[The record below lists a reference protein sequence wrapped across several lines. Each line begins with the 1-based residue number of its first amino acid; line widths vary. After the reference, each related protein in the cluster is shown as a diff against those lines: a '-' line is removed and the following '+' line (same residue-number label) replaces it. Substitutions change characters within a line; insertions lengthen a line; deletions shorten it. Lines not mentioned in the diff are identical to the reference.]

1 MNYHDVEDGSWS
13 ARYRGSLTMMQW
25 GVIPDLPVKIGR
37 GFALIWKTYA
47 MDRRGPIAGKANEC
61 LEGLCEEDV

>member
-1 MNYHDVEDGSWS
+1 
-13 ARYRGSLTMMQW
+13 MMQW